1 MQQLQKILPD
11 DVTGNPL
18 FEEALTHRSLGK
30 RNNERLEFLG
40 DGVLNLVIADALF
53 RALPE
58 ANEGIL
64 SRLRAGLVNKETLA
78 NLAHELDLGSLI
90 KLGPG
95 ELKSGG
101 FRRDSILADAM
112 ESIIGAVYILQG
124 FDSARSYILDIYAYR
139 LGNLPGFDELKDP
152 KSSLQ
157 EYLQGK
163 SYELPVYELVQVTGK
178 SHDQHFSVR
187 CLIEALDLSEVGEG
201 SSRKKAEQEAAAK
214 ILLRLDQ

>member
-1 MQQLQKILPD
+1 MQQLQKILPN
-11 DVTGNPL
+11 DVTDDPL
-18 FEEALTHRSLGK
+18 YKEALTHRSLGK

-40 DGVLNLVIADALF
+40 DGVLNMVIADALF

-58 ANEGIL
+58 ENEGIL

-78 NLAHELDLGSLI
+78 ELAHELDLGSLI

-112 ESIIGAVYILQG
+112 ESIIGAVYILKG

-139 LGNLPGFDELKDP
+139 LANLPGFDELKDP
-152 KSSLQ
+152 KSRLQ

-163 SYELPVYELVQVTGK
+163 SFELPDYELIEVTGK
-178 SHDQHFSVR
+178 AHDQHFTVK
-187 CLIEALDLSEVGEG
+187 CFIKALDLSEVGKG
-201 SSRKKAEQEAAAK
+201 SSRKKAEQEAASK
-214 ILLRLDQ
+214 VLVRLD